1 MNKEEF
7 ETIVTNAF
15 RNHMVGSPAISGAR
29 LDSFLQTSRECT
41 NSWPLFTDL
50 VNLYFSRAVDVPTL
64 LNKVSREIDFEV
76 RGEYP
81 EGTEMSTIVTET
93 DQLGTYRAVTTVID
107 RTGNRGFECTV
118 TPVTFLEPTLQ
129 PIAGSL
135 TPTPPTKSLSSE
147 KE

>member
-50 VNLYFSRAVDVPTL
+50 VNLYFSRAADVPTL

-81 EGTEMSTIVTET
+81 EGTEMSTIVSET
-93 DQLGTYRAVTTVID
+93 DHPGTYRAVTTIID
-107 RTGNRGFECTV
+107 RTGNHGFEYTL

-129 PIAGSL
+129 PITGDASFQPRLTAGRRF
-135 TPTPPTKSLSSE
+135 
-147 KE
+147 